1 MTSDQLAA
9 IDARLRA
16 ATPGPF
22 IHSGHGCI
30 RGGPV
35 RHFERGSSQTQVAM
49 TTGQDWMTPEE
60 QLANAEMLAHAPQ
73 DIAALIAEVERLN
86 GIYAS
91 AVNGRAEMRTALMEE
106 RKKRPLGITEWSTV
120 ENVER
125 VIAER
130 DAARFC
136 ARDIRAQ
143 LEAVM
148 MSRDAAIE
156 AFREHGRHG
165 VGCSAE
171 HGAHYRCRCGFDDAR
186 EALKGQK

>member
-9 IDARLRA
+9 IEARLRA
-16 ATPGPF
+16 ATPGPWTNDMREVWTANGTHCICDAYVDEIESGECSDATF
-22 IHSGHGCI
+22 I
-30 RGGPV
+30 
-35 RHFERGSSQTQVAM
+35 
-49 TTGQDWMTPEE
+49 
-60 QLANAEMLAHAPQ
+60 ANAPA

-186 EALKGQK
+186 EALKGAG